1 MSDVSDTAERSPE
14 TLGAAPSGRHGPSI
28 LSRAG
33 AILLNQREATIT
45 LIAVILFIYFAA
57 TTPSFFSHGSFVNIG
72 QYMAPYVIIGIGLVL
87 VMVCG
92 EIDLSVGFVW
102 TLSPFVMHFFV
113 DSGLPTVLAIVVTV
127 LVLSLIGLINGVVTT
142 IFGVPSLITTLATGY
157 IVFGYTLTI
166 SSAQQINLPTQ
177 SVGIGHWFGGEAWS
191 EIIWATVLVLIFQVL
206 LRRTRW
212 GLYTVSVGGNIL
224 GAREA
229 GIKVNRIKIGNFMM
243 CSSLGALAGILE
255 AFKNDIADPSAGQL
269 AVVLTG
275 IAAAVIGG
283 TAMLGGVGTM
293 IGMWFGALVLGELQD
308 GFNLRGISSYK
319 YLIIEGAA
327 IIVFMI
333 ANTYLTKLRGSGRL
347 VGTSSSRR
355 TPPPP
360 PPTTDWDPARQVTDD
375 AGGLDPSRGE

>member
-14 TLGAAPSGRHGPSI
+14 IIGAAPSGRGRGSTA
-28 LSRAG
+28 LNRAA
-33 AILLNQREATIT
+33 AIFLNQREASIM
-45 LIAVILFIYFAA
+45 LIAVIVFVYFALS
-57 TTPSFFSHGSFVNIG
+57 TPHFVSHGSFVNIA

-102 TLSPFVMHFFV
+102 TLSPFVMHFFI

-127 LVLSLIGLINGVVTT
+127 LLCSLIGLLNGVVTAV
-142 IFGVPSLITTLATGY
+142 FGVPSLITTLGSGFL
-157 IVFGYTLTI
+157 VFGYTLTI
-166 SSAQQINLPTQ
+166 SSAQQINLPAQ
-177 SVGIGHWFGGEAWS
+177 SVGIGHWFGSEAWS
-191 EIIWATVLVLIFQVL
+191 EIIWASVLVLLFHVL

-212 GLYTVSVGGNIL
+212 GLYTISVGGNLL

-229 GIKVNRIKIGNFMM
+229 GIKVAGIKIGNFMM

-255 AFKNDIADPSAGQL
+255 AFKNDIIDPSAGQL

-275 IAAAVIGG
+275 IAGAVIGG

-293 IGMWFGALVLGELQD
+293 IGMWFGVLVLGELQD

-319 YLIIEGAA
+319 YLMIEGGA
-327 IIVFMI
+327 ILVFMI
-333 ANTYLTKLRGSGRL
+333 VNTYLSKLRGSGRL
-347 VGTSSSRR
+347 VGTSSTRSTRARR
-355 TPPPP
+355 GIG
-360 PPTTDWDPARQVTDD
+360 RF
-375 AGGLDPSRGE
+375 GGLRPFRGE

>member
-1 MSDVSDTAERSPE
+1 MSDVSDTAERSSE
-14 TLGAAPSGRHGPSI
+14 IIGAAPGGRHRPAA
-28 LSRAG
+28 LNRVG
-33 AILLNQREATIT
+33 AIFLNQREASIM
-45 LIAVILFIYFAA
+45 LIAVIVFVYFAV

-72 QYMAPYVIIGIGLVL
+72 QYMAPYAIIGIGLVL

-127 LVLSLIGLINGVVTT
+127 LACSLIGLLNGVITT
-142 IFGVPSLITTLATGY
+142 VFGVPSLITTLAMGY
-157 IVFGYTLTI
+157 LVFGYTLTI
-166 SSAQQINLPTQ
+166 SSAQQINLPAE
-177 SVGIGHWFGGEAWS
+177 SVGIGRWFGGEAWS
-191 EIIWATVLVLIFQVL
+191 EIIWATVLVLLFHVL

-212 GLYTVSVGGNIL
+212 GLYTVSVGGNLL

-255 AFKNDIADPSAGQL
+255 AFKNDIIDPSAGQL
-269 AVVLTG
+269 TVVLTG
-275 IAAAVIGG
+275 IAGAVIGG

-293 IGMWFGALVLGELQD
+293 IGMWFGMLVLGELQD

-319 YLIIEGAA
+319 YLMIEGAA

-333 ANTYLTKLRGSGRL
+333 VNTYLSKLRGSGRL

-355 TPPPP
+355 KP
-360 PPTTDWDPARQVTDD
+360 PPTTAPTT
-375 AGGLDPSRGE
+375 